1 MALQDSYNLETIR
14 NEAAEM
20 VHARVQALLDERP
33 ELCHCQTCVLDLVA
47 FMLNRICPRYSASLL
62 GDLHP
67 DRKKEKRMQ
76 VEIDLALQAGLK
88 RLQEHPHHC

>member
-1 MALQDSYNLETIR
+1 MALHDTYNLEGIC

-20 VHARVQALLDERP
+20 VYERVEGMLAERP
-33 ELCHCQTCVLDLVA
+33 QVCRCPTCVLDLVA
-47 FMLNRICPRYSASLL
+47 FTLNRVTPRYSTSML

-67 DRKKEKRMQ
+67 DRVKEKKMQ

-88 RLQEHPHHC
+88 RLQDHPHHA

>member
-1 MALQDSYNLETIR
+1 MALQDTYNLETIR

-20 VHARVQALLDERP
+20 VYERVQGLLGQRP

-47 FMLNRICPRYSASLL
+47 FILNRVSPRYSASLL

-67 DRKKEKRMQ
+67 DQRKEKRTQ
-76 VEIDLALQAGLK
+76 VEIDLALQAGLQ
-88 RLQEHPHHC
+88 RLQEHPHH

>member
-14 NEAAEM
+14 NKAAEM
-20 VHARVQALLDERP
+20 VHARVQELLGGRP
-33 ELCHCQTCVLDLVA
+33 EVCRCQTCVLDLVA
-47 FMLNRICPRYSASLL
+47 FMLNRVSPCYSVSLL

-67 DRKKEKRMQ
+67 DRRKENRML

-88 RLQEHPHHC
+88 RLQEHPHHS